1 MAAVRGVAGFLVL
14 ACASAAHA
22 CAIDEFDCRPFASD
36 AAEGGSTD
44 GEWQPKVHRLPFLGA
59 AARELGHELPAT
71 FGVGPV
77 YYYLARDVEV
87 TDVRLGRNGE
97 APASVSE
104 YAQLSAESKVDNYNI
119 KADVWILPFLDL
131 YAIAGAI
138 QNRTNTTIEVTLPPL
153 LPDNEPRTTTVTVP
167 TSLDG
172 SVGGVGMTL
181 AGGYKWFFGALDVNW
196 ARADLGFDDEFKAV
210 VSSLRLGWNG
220 KVGKRPLRAWVNAT
234 RWDTAFEVKGT
245 IVDPDDGSTL
255 AFEVDQGPAK
265 PWTYGVGMQYGA
277 RPWFDLAV
285 DAGWDFAGGWYIAIV
300 PTVRF

>member
-1 MAAVRGVAGFLVL
+1 MTAARCVAGFLAL

-22 CAIDEFDCRPFASD
+22 CAIDQFDCRPLAAE

-44 GEWQPKVHRLPFLGA
+44 DEWQPKVHRLPFLGA

-77 YYYLARDVEV
+77 YYYLSRDIEV
-87 TDVRLGRNGE
+87 TDVRIGRDGQP
-97 APASVSE
+97 PASVGDF
-104 YAQLSAESKVDNYNI
+104 AQLSASSKVDNYNI
-119 KADVWILPFLDL
+119 KADFWLLPFLNL
-131 YAIAGAI
+131 YAIAGTI
-138 QNRTNTTIEVTLPPL
+138 DNKSNTTIAVTVPPL
-153 LPDNEPRTTTVTVP
+153 VPNGEPRVRTITVP

-181 AGGYKWFFGALDVNW
+181 AGGYRWFFGAIDVNW
-196 ARADLGFDDEFKAV
+196 ARADLGFDDQFKAV
-210 VSSLRLGWNG
+210 VASARVGWNG
-220 KVGKRPLRAWVNAT
+220 KAGKRPLRLWLNAT
-234 RWDTAFEVKGT
+234 HWDTFFEVKGS

-265 PWTYGVGMQYGA
+265 PWTYGVGMQYGV
-277 RPWFDLAV
+277 RPWLDLAV
-285 DAGWDFAGGWYIAIV
+285 DSGWDFAGGWYVAIV